1 MKDISSV
8 FEETRDPKD
17 TAFSVIIDEN
27 LFKQLLSTSTV
38 GYAIPSFKQEYGEN
52 RNIDIVGSLSHE
64 FISDKIDN
72 VQPSGIQM
80 DKNGNVKFT
89 INIGS

>member
-1 MKDISSV
+1 MFSFRDLMNIDPRLSV
-8 FEETRDPKD
+8 
-17 TAFSVIIDEN
+17 
-27 LFKQLLSTSTV
+27 FKQLLSTSTV